1 MSDSKAKTNK
11 WRLGGRVVLILMLSV
26 ALIYSG
32 NWLYWRLNHVTTNAA
47 YIKADMANIAPEVP
61 GKIIEVTVKEGQT
74 VQAGQILL
82 RIDPEQL
89 DRHLGLADA
98 DLASIHSRKERSEAE
113 LNQARLTVP
122 ATIDAARAAL
132 EVAGKQKIKA
142 QANLDHWQLQY
153 KRFKQLYDKQS
164 IGKARLDDVET
175 SWRAATADFNA
186 AEAQVSYA
194 AARLKEAEASRS
206 VITKAEAANREVADG
221 INKAEE
227 ARKLANLN
235 RSRCEVKAPIN
246 GVVARILVR
255 EGDYAT
261 PGRPALGIYNPD
273 SRYIEARFE
282 ETKVRHITPG
292 KKAEFT
298 VDNFPDRNLTGTVVV
313 VTPASAAEFAL
324 IPRDISAG
332 EFTKVV
338 QRIPVRIA
346 IDNLKH
352 HPELLPGLSCEVS
365 IAK

>member
-1 MSDSKAKTNK
+1 MDETKVNK
-11 WRLGGRVVLILMLSV
+11 WRRGGRVILILILSV
-26 ALIYSG
+26 ALLLG
-32 NWLYWRLNHVTTNAA
+32 GRWLYWRLNNVTTNAA

-61 GKIIEVTVKEGQT
+61 GKIIEIAVKEGQT
-74 VQAGQILL
+74 VQAGQVLL

-89 DRHLGLADA
+89 DRQLGLAEA
-98 DLASIHSRKERSEAE
+98 DLASVHSRQERSQAE

-132 EVAGKQKIKA
+132 DVAEKQKIKA
-142 QANLDHWQLQY
+142 QTNLHHWQLQHQ
-153 KRFKQLYDKQS
+153 RFQQLYEKQAIS
-164 IGKARLDDVET
+164 KSRFDEVET
-175 SWRAATADFNA
+175 SWRAAAANLNA
-186 AEAQVSYA
+186 SAAQVSYA

-206 VITKAEAANREVADG
+206 VIAKAEAANREVTDG
-221 INKAEE
+221 IHKAEE
-227 ARKLANLN
+227 ARKLAKLN

-292 KKAEFT
+292 KKAVFT
-298 VDNFPDRNLTGTVVV
+298 VDNFSDRNLRGTVVV
-313 VTPASAAEFAL
+313 VTPASASEFAL

-338 QRIPVRIA
+338 QRIPIRIA
-346 IDNLKH
+346 IDNLDR
-352 HPELLPGLSCEVS
+352 HPDLLPGMSCEVS